1 VRNMGTIGGSI
12 ANNDPASDYPAA
24 VVALNATVNT
34 NKRKI
39 AGDDFFKGLYETA
52 LADDEIITSVSFP
65 VAKKAAYVKF
75 PQPASRFALVGVF
88 VAQTSTGVRV
98 AVAGAGPCV
107 FRAKAIED
115 ALAKSFTAD
124 AAKGVSTP
132 ATGLNN
138 DIHGSAEYRAHLV
151 SVLASRA
158 VTAAG

>member
-1 VRNMGTIGGSI
+1 
-12 ANNDPASDYPAA
+12 
-24 VVALNATVNT
+24 
-34 NKRKI
+34 
-39 AGDDFFKGLYETA
+39 
-52 LADDEIITSVSFP
+52 
-65 VAKKAAYVKF
+65 
-75 PQPASRFALVGVF
+75 
-88 VAQTSTGVRV
+88 
-98 AVAGAGPCV
+98 V